1 MRTPFEGQ
9 QRPKPISAP
18 VVMEVMNEECPN
30 CGCKHLCVIEAEF
43 KEMEGEGES
52 PLPLL
57 KKAEMYVATYA
68 GCPACPW
75 ASPAILRA
83 KS

>member
-43 KEMEGEGES
+43 KEMEGEG
-52 PLPLL
+52 
-57 KKAEMYVATYA
+57 K
-68 GCPACPW
+68 
-75 ASPAILRA
+75 
-83 KS
+83 